1 MSYILDAL
9 KKSDRERKQGE
20 IPGLQ
25 SDHGARHG
33 RQKKER
39 KSPLWIW
46 LAAGSVL
53 GLAAL
58 ALYWGMQRSNI
69 VLQEKL
75 VALENSVG
83 QLKKQPGVDIAPQ
96 AGVAE
101 ETLSQPMISKG
112 YSDAESTI
120 ASKDGGRGQI
130 PAAQEVGA
138 GEAAVQPSVIESEN
152 TKRLVATSTQQPGR
166 EEKIV
171 IKAENISPKSQTEP
185 VAVPSQSVAPDVGA
199 EAETLLG
206 ALPFVQDLPSD
217 VQKILPPLKVAGH
230 VYAKDAAKRMVMINN
245 RICREG
251 DLVENQLYLE
261 QIVWEGVVLR
271 YQEIRFRMNLL

>member
-33 RQKKER
+33 QQGKE
-39 KSPLWIW
+39 KNSSLWIW

-96 AGVAE
+96 AEVTE
-101 ETLSQPMISKG
+101 EAQPQAVTSKRNN
-112 YSDAESTI
+112 A
-120 ASKDGGRGQI
+120 ASKDGGSGQF
-130 PAAQEVGA
+130 PAAQEAGA
-138 GEAAVQPSVIESEN
+138 GEAFAQPSVIESEN
-152 TKRLVATSTQQPGR
+152 TKRLATSIQQPGR
-166 EEKIV
+166 EEEIV
-171 IKAENISPKSQTEP
+171 IKTENISPKSQPAP
-185 VAVPSQSVAPDVGA
+185 VTVPPQSVEPDIGA
-199 EAETLLG
+199 EEETLSG

-251 DLVENQLYLE
+251 DLVDNQLYLE

>member
-1 MSYILDAL
+1 
-9 KKSDRERKQGE
+9 
-20 IPGLQ
+20 
-25 SDHGARHG
+25 
-33 RQKKER
+33 
-39 KSPLWIW
+39 LWIW

-96 AGVAE
+96 AEVTE
-101 ETLSQPMISKG
+101 EAQPQAVTSKRNN
-112 YSDAESTI
+112 A
-120 ASKDGGRGQI
+120 ASKDGGSGQF
-130 PAAQEVGA
+130 PAAQEAGA
-138 GEAAVQPSVIESEN
+138 GEAFAQPSVIESEN
-152 TKRLVATSTQQPGR
+152 TKRLATSIQQPGR
-166 EEKIV
+166 EEEIV
-171 IKAENISPKSQTEP
+171 IKTENISPKSQPAP
-185 VAVPSQSVAPDVGA
+185 VTVPPQSVEPDIGA
-199 EAETLLG
+199 EEETLSG

-251 DLVENQLYLE
+251 DLVDNQLYLE